1 MEIVG
6 IEIENVNRN
15 ELYFSKITT
24 YPDNP
29 YFKTG
34 DMAIVKISK
43 EWQEIKDGDFI
54 LVKNE
59 KGVMEGY
66 DDSIFKVSFNQ
77 KCIVLSPLSSFVPF
91 KEKKVPLD
99 KLNTIKL
106 RGRILGIARSL
117 SDEFV
122 SDRFVRMPE
131 HLEERKE

>member
-6 IEIENVNRN
+6 LRIEDVERD

-29 YFKTG
+29 YFKTD
-34 DMAIVKISK
+34 DMAIVKITT
-43 EWQEIKDGDFI
+43 EWQGIKDGDFV

-59 KGVMEGY
+59 EGVMEGY

-77 KCIVLSPLSSFVPF
+77 ESIVLTPLSSFVPF
-91 KEKKVPLD
+91 KEKEIPLK
-99 KLNTIKL
+99 KLGTIKL

-117 SDEFV
+117 SEEFI
-122 SDRFVRMPE
+122 SDRFVRVE
-131 HLEERKE
+131 TAKESEV